1 MTQAGKDRQEGTE
14 GVRPAERPGAFAPFK
29 YPVFRAIWIA
39 NLTSNLGAMVQSVA
53 AAWLMTE
60 LTDSNQLIALIQ
72 ASTTLPIMLFGLVA
86 GAIADNFDRRR
97 VMLAAQTGMLITSA
111 ALAAL
116 TYAGMIGPISL
127 IAFTVTV
134 GIGTALNSPAWQ
146 SSVRQTVPRDELPQ
160 AIALNSMSFNT
171 ARSVG
176 PALGGLLISLWDTSL
191 AFTLNAVSYIALIVV
206 LLRWR
211 PPPRQ
216 ISRRPILPAIGVGL
230 RFCFSSS
237 PIRRLLIRGGFL
249 GFCIAGYQALLPA
262 VVGEQLG
269 GSEIDFGMMLAVF
282 GVGSIVA
289 APFVREIRSRIEL
302 EGVLA
307 ISVLFYLIAMSVVAE
322 VHAVV
327 WAAPV
332 ALLAGMAW
340 VAIMTSMSTAMQ
352 FRSPDEVLGR
362 CLSTYQAITFGGMA
376 IGAWFWGAIADA
388 VSLPVALHAASALLA
403 VGSALLWRF
412 APVPKAGEGVVE
424 PQ

>member
-1 MTQAGKDRQEGTE
+1 
-14 GVRPAERPGAFAPFK
+14 
-29 YPVFRAIWIA
+29 
-39 NLTSNLGAMVQSVA
+39 MVQSVA

-60 LTDSNQLIALIQ
+60 LTDSVQLIALIQ
-72 ASTTLPIMLFGLVA
+72 ASTTLPIMLFGLLA

-97 VMLAAQTGMLITSA
+97 VMLAAQSGMLVTSA

-116 TYAGMIGPISL
+116 SYADMIGPVAL
-127 IAFTVTV
+127 IGFTLTV

-160 AIALNSMSFNT
+160 AIALNSMSFNV

-176 PALGGLLISLWDTSL
+176 PALGGLLISLWDSSL
-191 AFTLNAVSYIALIVV
+191 AFALNAVSYLALIVV
-206 LLRWR
+206 LLRWK
-211 PPPRQ
+211 PEPRQ
-216 ISRRPILPAIGVGL
+216 VARRPILPAIGVGL
-230 RFCFSSS
+230 RYCFSSS

-249 GFCIAGYQALLPA
+249 GFCIAAYQALLPA
-262 VVGEQLG
+262 VVGDQLG
-269 GSEIDFGMMLAVF
+269 GSEIDYGLMLAVF

-289 APFVREIRSRIEL
+289 APFVRQIRSRIEL

-307 ISVLFYLIAMSVVAE
+307 ISVVFYLLAMSVLAE

-332 ALLAGMAW
+332 AFMAGMAF
-340 VAIMTSMSTAMQ
+340 VAVMTSLNTAMQ

-376 IGAWFWGAIADA
+376 IGAWFWGAVADA
-388 VSLPVALHAASALLA
+388 VSLPLALHAASAVMV
-403 VGSALLWRF
+403 VGTAILWRI

-424 PQ
+424 QQ